1 MSASLQSLIAETQDN
16 FRSDP
21 SSAKATFVSE
31 SALGEGFHS
40 DVSIRD
46 HRIAVDEPES
56 LGGDDQGPTPMEYI
70 FAGLASCKA
79 ITIRMYAE
87 RKKWSLDK
95 VDVQVRYESVK
106 DQQPTVHA
114 ELTIEGD
121 LDSAQKARLIEIGD
135 RCPVHRFLSQQ
146 IAIESKLV

>member
-1 MSASLQSLIAETQDN
+1 MTTVNVSSNGDRYGQDITIRSFQLIA
-16 FRSDP
+16 
-21 SSAKATFVSE
+21 
-31 SALGEGFHS
+31 
-40 DVSIRD
+40 
-46 HRIAVDEPES
+46 DEPES
-56 LGGDDQGPTPMEYI
+56 LGGDDKGPTPMEYI

-95 VDVQVRYESVK
+95 VDVQVHYKSIK
-106 DQQPTVHA
+106 DQPPTVQA

-121 LDSAQKARLIEIGD
+121 LDTTQKARLIEIGD

-146 IAIESKLV
+146 ITIQSKLI